1 MSSNAAVTLYAVLAI
16 AASGMPAAAQE
27 QLNCANP
34 GPQMEMNMCAWQ
46 AFEKADAELNQVWKE
61 AQAAA
66 KALDAREIKPY
77 LRGAAK
83 ALLDGQRGWIAYRDG
98 QCELAGWEMHGGS
111 AEPMVK
117 SGCLEQLTKARTKE
131 LKEFVSM
138 AKQ

>member
-1 MSSNAAVTLYAVLAI
+1 VKKLLAI
-16 AASGMPAAAQE
+16 AAVLVASLPATAQE

-34 GPQMEMNMCAWQ
+34 GPQIEMNMCAWQ

-66 KALDAREIKPY
+66 KALDVREIKPN

-98 QCELAGWEMHGGS
+98 NCELAGWEMRGGS

-117 SGCLEQLTKARTKE
+117 SGCLELMTKARTKE
-131 LKEFVSM
+131 LREFVSM

>member
-1 MSSNAAVTLYAVLAI
+1 MKKLLAI
-16 AASGMPAAAQE
+16 AAVLVASLPATAQE

-34 GPQMEMNMCAWQ
+34 GPQIEMNMCAWQ

-66 KALDAREIKPY
+66 KALDVRRIKPN

-98 QCELAGWEMHGGS
+98 NCELAGWEMRGGS

-117 SGCLEQLTKARTKE
+117 SGCLELMTKARTKE
-131 LKEFVSM
+131 LREFVSM

>member
-1 MSSNAAVTLYAVLAI
+1 MKKLLAI
-16 AASGMPAAAQE
+16 AAVLVAILPATAQE

-34 GPQMEMNMCAWQ
+34 GPQIEMNMCAWQ

-66 KALDAREIKPY
+66 KALDVREIKPN

-98 QCELAGWEMHGGS
+98 NCELAGWEMRGGS

-117 SGCLEQLTKARTKE
+117 SGCLELMTKARTKE
-131 LKEFVSM
+131 LREFVSM

>member
-1 MSSNAAVTLYAVLAI
+1 MKKLLAI
-16 AASGMPAAAQE
+16 AAVLVASLPATAQE

-34 GPQMEMNMCAWQ
+34 GPQIEMNMCAWQ

-66 KALDAREIKPY
+66 KALDVREIKPN

-98 QCELAGWEMHGGS
+98 NCELAGWEMRGGS

-117 SGCLEQLTKARTKE
+117 SGCLELMTKARTKE
-131 LKEFVSM
+131 LREFVSM